1 MFETGDL
8 DVSLLYAIMA
18 RAGEMRGRRAEYGSI
33 DELLDL
39 VLSCDTAE
47 DKREARRD
55 LDRHLMHLR
64 AREFIY
70 YHPTAPEFGAST
82 FRIRIKGELF
92 VQPELGEFGK
102 EPLLPQVVK
111 SLEKSIHV
119 LTYPEEEKNGMLF
132 RLRDAISKE
141 APEVI
146 AKVITEVCF
155 KIMSGGK

>member
-8 DVSLLYAIMA
+8 DVALLYAIMA
-18 RAGEMRGRRAEYGSI
+18 RAGEMRGRRPEHVSI
-33 DELLDL
+33 NELLDL
-39 VLSCDTAE
+39 VPPCETPE
-47 DKREARRD
+47 EKREARRH
-55 LDRHLMHLR
+55 LDRHLVHLR
-64 AREFIY
+64 SREFIY
-70 YHPTAPEFGAST
+70 YDAINAEWGGAT
-82 FRIRIKGELF
+82 FKIKIKGELF

-119 LTYPEEEKNGMLF
+119 LTYPEAEKNGMLF

-146 AKVITEVCF
+146 AKVIAEVGF
-155 KIMSGGK
+155 KIMSGAK

>member
-1 MFETGDL
+1 MLQTGDL

-18 RAGEMRGRRAEYGSI
+18 RAGEMRGRRKEYVGI

-39 VLSCDTAE
+39 VAPSENTE
-47 DKREARRD
+47 KREAR
-55 LDRHLMHLR
+55 LHLHRHLMHLR
-64 AREFIY
+64 DREFIY
-70 YHPTAPEFGAST
+70 YHPIAAEWGTST
-82 FRIRIKGELF
+82 FKIKTKGELF
-92 VQPELGEFGK
+92 VQPELAEFGT

-111 SLEKSIHV
+111 SLEKSIDV

-155 KIMSGGK
+155 KIMSGGR